1 MGMKICKTVQI
12 RHSLMLARMARA
24 TCQAKQILI
33 WCRNEKVTLLGGTLF
48 CPHGSSH
55 YSLCSGALPEFVG
68 GIGS

>member
-1 MGMKICKTVQI
+1 M
-12 RHSLMLARMARA
+12 HSLMLAGMAKA

-55 YSLCSGALPEFVG
+55 YSLCSGSLPEFVG